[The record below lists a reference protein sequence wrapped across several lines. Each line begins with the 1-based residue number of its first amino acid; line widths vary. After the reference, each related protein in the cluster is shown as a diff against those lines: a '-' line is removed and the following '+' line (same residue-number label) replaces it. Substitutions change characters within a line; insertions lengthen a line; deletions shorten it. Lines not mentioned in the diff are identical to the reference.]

1 MLTDVIYSFIDMTHG
16 QILKQRTCPA
26 DQCSPILN
34 QEAQHRCQGRCRD
47 VRTIQYLQA
56 PGVPLY
62 PRSSKDW
69 NQRPHSRIQDCIH
82 RQVIAETDSE
92 TKRPCKRN
100 RTEFKRNRNPGLRKI
115 SVQRPEAWLKDLQN
129 KSSWNFV
136 LIDYQPRN
144 LHWHTN
150 F

>member
-1 MLTDVIYSFIDMTHG
+1 MLTCVTYSYIDMTHG

-115 SVQRPEAWLKDLQN
+115 SVQRPEAWLKDLKN
-129 KSSWNFV
+129 KLSWIFV
-136 LIDYQPRN
+136 LTVYQPKN
-144 LHWHTN
+144 FLWHID